1 MKTLAK
7 VVNPIILSGKL
18 GDGCIFKNNKE
29 QKDYNISFVSKNFD
43 YLIYKRDKLSKIV
56 KVSNIR
62 KQKSGY
68 KEGAFSFVFAT
79 HMSRQVTDIANLSI
93 VECIEA
99 LTKESFSMFYL
110 DDGTYPQ
117 KKHFM
122 HLYCNEF
129 SEVEVEL
136 LISKIYSLYPYKLCS
151 SRWDR
156 KKDGRKYPYI
166 YIPVIT
172 ANEIKKDVKKFLI
185 KNEIYSML
193 YKVGV
198 DSPSET
204 IENASKEL
212 IACSLE
218 ISE

>member
-1 MKTLAK
+1 MKTLIK

-18 GDGCIFKNNKE
+18 GDGCIFKNNE
-29 QKDYNISFVSKNFD
+29 GQKDYNISFVSKNLD
-43 YLIYKRDKLSKIV
+43 YLTYKRDELSKVV
-56 KVSNIR
+56 KVSNLR

-68 KEGAFSFVFAT
+68 KEGAFSFTFT
-79 HMSRQVTDIANLSI
+79 TYMSTLVTNVANLS
-93 VECIEA
+93 VTECIEA
-99 LTKESFSMFYL
+99 LTKESFIMFYL
-110 DDGTYPQ
+110 DDGTYHQ

-129 SEVEVEL
+129 TELEVES
-136 LISKIYSLYPYKLCS
+136 LISKVYSLYPYKRCS
-151 SRWDR
+151 LRWDK

-166 YIPVIT
+166 YIPVKT
-172 ANEIKKDVKKFLI
+172 ASEIKKDVENFLI
-185 KNEIYSML
+185 KNEIYSLL

-204 IENASKEL
+204 IENISKGL

>member
-1 MKTLAK
+1 MKTLVRA
-7 VVNPIILSGKL
+7 VNPIILSGKL
-18 GDGCIFKNNKE
+18 GDGCIFKNNEE
-29 QKDYNISFVSKNFD
+29 QKEHNISFVSKNLD
-43 YLIYKRDKLSKIV
+43 YLTYKRDELSKIV
-56 KVSNIR
+56 KVSNLR

-68 KEGAFSFVFAT
+68 KEGAFSFTFST
-79 HMSRQVTDIANLSI
+79 HMSKQVTDVANLSVI
-93 VECIEA
+93 ECIEA

-110 DDGTYPQ
+110 DDGTYHQ

-129 SEVEVEL
+129 TEIEVEH
-136 LISKIYSLYPYKLCS
+136 LISKIYSLYPYKIS
-151 SRWDR
+151 SIRWDR

-166 YIPVIT
+166 YIPVKT
-172 ANEIKKDVKKFLI
+172 ANEIKKDVEKFLV

-193 YKVGV
+193 YKVGI
-198 DSPSET
+198 DSPPET
-204 IENASKEL
+204 IKNISKEL